1 MAEDLEEKQETSE
14 GKEKEK
20 VPSKKK
26 KGGKSKNAL
35 VISCMVIAGMAFVPT
50 TIVLSVGMLPT
61 IVALLVDRTKK
72 KYKVY
77 TVGMMNLTGCI
88 PFLFDMWSRERHNI
102 DAALEYIGDPNTVTL
117 MYFAAFLGYL
127 IDWGMTGIVATYLS
141 HKSRTRI
148 EEIERIQDRLIEKWG
163 KEVTGELPLDERGFP
178 VVNKEE
184 EMV

>member
-1 MAEDLEEKQETSE
+1 MEEGTKDKNES
-14 GKEKEK
+14 GKEKESES
-20 VPSKKK
+20 SKKK
-26 KGGKSKNAL
+26 KGGKAKNAL
-35 VISCMVIAGMAFVPT
+35 IIACMVIAGMAFVPT
-50 TIVLSVGMLPT
+50 TIVLCVGMLPT
-61 IVALLVDRTKK
+61 IVAFLVDRTRK

-88 PFLFDMWSRERHNI
+88 PFIFDMWARERHNI

-148 EEIERIQDRLIEKWG
+148 DEIERIQDRLIEKWG

-178 VVNKEE
+178 VVSNEE
-184 EMV
+184 EMA